1 MIKEDYILSY
11 HMKKITIVVFFAVIF
26 LALNM
31 ANANP
36 ILFYYLPTQ
45 PVTTPPIID
54 IQSPIQG
61 SIQNANITWLNL
73 TITKPASW
81 FNNQSE
87 DEYHPIIGYVPE
99 DYESL
104 ATIKSWH
111 YELDN
116 VTGQSYPV
124 DDLYLSRPTPK
135 DSFNFSTGLNLTEGF
150 HNLTVIVQS
159 ESFYRD
165 IGSQIGDET
174 YSKDFVAHSDTLNFT
189 VDFVMPTVS
198 FLQSDQNRTFNTKN
212 VTLSLVL
219 NKPISKITY
228 SLDNEGNLTT
238 NGSTNLSILNVA
250 NGEHTLAVYVTD
262 YYGVISEPSK
272 ISFNVNA
279 QEPFPTTTVAI
290 VSGIVLVLVV
300 GIISLLFFRRH
311 RKIPKA

>member
-1 MIKEDYILSY
+1 
-11 HMKKITIVVFFAVIF
+11 MKKTTIVVFLAIIF
-26 LALNM
+26 LTINL

-36 ILFYYLPTQ
+36 IQFYYLPTQ
-45 PVTTPPIID
+45 PVTTPPNID

-73 TITKPASW
+73 TITKPVSW
-81 FNNQSE
+81 FSNRSE

-124 DDLYLSRPTPK
+124 IDLYGSRPTPK
-135 DSFNFSTGLNLTEGF
+135 DSFSFSTALNLTEGF

-159 ESFYRD
+159 ESFFRD

-189 VDFVMPTVS
+189 VDFVMPTIS
-198 FLQSDQNRTFNTKN
+198 FLQSDQNRTFNTNN
-212 VTLSLVL
+212 VTLSLDL
-219 NKPISKITY
+219 NKPISQITY
-228 SLDNEGNLTT
+228 NLDNEGNLTA
-238 NGSTNLSILNVA
+238 NGGTNLSILNVA

-262 YYGVISEPSK
+262 NYGVISEPSK

-279 QEPFPTTTVAI
+279 PELFPTTTVAI
-290 VSGIVLVLVV
+290 VSGMVLVLVV
-300 GIISLLFFRRH
+300 GIISLLLYRRH
-311 RKIPKA
+311 RKTTN